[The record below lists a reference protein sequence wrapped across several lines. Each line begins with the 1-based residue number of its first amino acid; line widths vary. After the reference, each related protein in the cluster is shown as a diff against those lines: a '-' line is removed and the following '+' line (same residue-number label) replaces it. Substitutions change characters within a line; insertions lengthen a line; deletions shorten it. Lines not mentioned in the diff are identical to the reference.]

1 MWLKALIMG
10 PRASSAEVQIVAVNN
25 MDPQDDP
32 KNVPEKEQKPT
43 TQPENNPN
51 LSLGDIMPLNRDSLG
66 QLNTAKGMQPDD
78 LISFGKDNFGGSN
91 SILGRGLTSE
101 LKRDLSLDAQNAQV
115 SREFRFAGGT
125 VNADV
130 GNFFPMGNRQY
141 FKLVKSEELKPEET
155 PTNDVKNL
163 TNKFLTETKSADD
176 EKMTPAEKNDLSTSR
191 DNLAQATDPSDVLS
205 NALHLGRIYQHLR
218 YIEDAKKATL
228 LALGIDPDNQL
239 GKQLFKELE
248 RMHPVDVGIT
258 SQAMTEAA
266 LTKSALRRR
275 IQTLTG
281 GKVIVVGDL
290 LIDELM
296 EGRPERISR
305 EAPVLILEHVDTEL
319 IPGGAAN
326 TAHNIA
332 ALGGDCHAVGICGD
346 DEYANKLA
354 TLLEEH
360 GITHSLVRDPSR
372 PTTVKT
378 RILSKSHSNMQQLLR
393 LDRISHDLISEE
405 MENRVIE
412 KLRQSA
418 LGYKAIVLSD
428 YKAGVI
434 TDGVIAACRQVA
446 ANHNLMVIVDAQ
458 QRFERF
464 KGVTLMTPNQP
475 DTEKAV
481 GYKIDS
487 EEALIKAG
495 NDILGATGARALLI
509 TRGGDGMALFE
520 QNQNMVTLPAFNR
533 SEVFD
538 VTGAG
543 DTVVGTMALTLVTGG
558 TFLEAMALGNLAA
571 GIVVR
576 KSGTAV
582 TSQKEMLDNLE
593 ALHLPE

>member
-1 MWLKALIMG
+1 M
-10 PRASSAEVQIVAVNN
+10 SS
-25 MDPQDDP
+25 MDPKDDP
-32 KNVPEKEQKPT
+32 KNVPEKEQKPS
-43 TQPENNPN
+43 TQPESNPN
-51 LSLGDIMPLNRDSLG
+51 LSLGDIMPLNRDALQ
-66 QLNTAKGMQPDD
+66 QLNTANTNRGLQPDE
-78 LISFGKDNFGGSN
+78 LITFGKDSFSGTN

-101 LKRDLSLDAQNAQV
+101 LKRDLNLDAQNAQV
-115 SREFRFAGGT
+115 AREFRFTGGT
-125 VNADV
+125 VNADT
-130 GNFFPMGNRQY
+130 GSFMPMGNRQY
-141 FKLVKSEELKPEET
+141 FKLVKAEEFKPDEK
-155 PTNDVKNL
+155 PINDVKNL

-176 EKMTPAEKNDLSTSR
+176 EKLTPAEKQDLSTSR
-191 DNLAQATDPSDVLS
+191 DHLAQAVDPSDVLS
-205 NALHLGRIYQHLR
+205 NALHLARIYQHLR
-218 YIEDAKKATL
+218 YIEDAKKATE

-239 GKQLFKELE
+239 GRQLFKELE

-258 SQAMTEAA
+258 SQAMSEAA

-275 IQTLTG
+275 IQALTG
-281 GKVIVVGDL
+281 GRVVVVGDL

-332 ALGGDCHAVGICGD
+332 ALGGACHAVGICGD

-354 TLLEEH
+354 TLLEDH

-393 LDRISHDLISEE
+393 LDRISHEMISEE
-405 MENRVIE
+405 MENRIVE

-434 TDGVIAACRQVA
+434 TDGVIAACRQLA
-446 ANHNLMVIVDAQ
+446 SNHNLMVIVDAQ

-481 GYKIDS
+481 GYKLDS

-495 NDILGATGARALLI
+495 NDILNATGARALLV

-520 QNQNMVTLPAFNR
+520 QNQSMVTLPAFNR

-558 TFLEAMALGNLAA
+558 TYLEAMALGNLAA

-582 TSQKEMLDNLE
+582 TCQREMLDSLE